1 MFERIRPPIDPVSI
15 RLDGRELEAER
26 GEPLTHALLASVD
39 VAGIARSPKLHRPR
53 GPSCLRGGC
62 DGCLARVNGEPNV
75 MTCLRAVAGGEE
87 VETQNIL
94 GTRNTDLLRLTDW
107 LFPRGIDHHHLFA
120 GVPLASELLSNFARK
135 LAGTGKLP
143 DVARPVQAAEHVA
156 LDALVVGGGLAGI
169 VTAHHL
175 ARRGHS
181 TWLVD
186 DARVPGLAALAAGA
200 AAASAVAAHPLA
212 GVVVKP
218 RATACGVYEARVL
231 VASEAGA
238 VLVEPR
244 ALILATGAHDR
255 TLLVGGNDL
264 PGVFSARAL
273 AQLACAGIVPT
284 GGVVIVGRG
293 AFADALGER
302 LGTRVV
308 ARVEEE
314 DVEAVLG
321 TSTVRGLRLCDGREL
336 EARVVALALA
346 GAPSFELGLQ
356 AGASTR
362 WCGRGFA
369 LSTDEQG
376 RSAEGVWAAGECTGA
391 DFEADELVRAGRRVA
406 ESVAAYL
413 DAGGRRAAEEGP
425 EMVRAAGGG

>member
-1 MFERIRPPIDPVSI
+1 MFERIRPPVDSVSI
-15 RLDGRELEAER
+15 RLDGRELEAAR
-26 GEPLTHALLASVD
+26 GEPLAHALLASLD
-39 VAGIARSPKLHRPR
+39 EAGIARSPKLHRPR

-75 MTCLRAVAGGEE
+75 MTCLREVAGGEE

-120 GVPLASELLSNFARK
+120 GVPLASELLSSFARK

-143 DVARPVQAAEHVA
+143 DAERPAQPAEHVE

-169 VTAHHL
+169 ATAHHL
-175 ARRGHS
+175 ARRGHA

-186 DARVPGLAALAAGA
+186 DARAPGLAALAAGGS
-200 AAASAVAAHPLA
+200 AASAVAAHPLE
-212 GVVVKP
+212 GVVVKR

-231 VASEAGA
+231 VASEAQA
-238 VLVEPR
+238 LLVEPR

-255 TLLVGGNDL
+255 TLLVEGNDL
-264 PGVFSARAL
+264 PGVFGARAL
-273 AQLACAGIVPT
+273 AQLAHAGIVPT
-284 GGVVIVGRG
+284 GSVVIVGRG
-293 AFADALGER
+293 PFADALGER
-302 LGTRVV
+302 LGARVV
-308 ARVEEE
+308 ARVDEQ
-314 DVEAVLG
+314 DVEAILG
-321 TSTVRGLRLCDGREL
+321 TSTVRAVRLRGGREL

-376 RSAEGVWAAGECTGA
+376 RGAEGVWAAGECTGA
-391 DFEADELVRAGRRVA
+391 DFDADELVRAGRRVA
-406 ESVAAYL
+406 DSVAAYL
-413 DAGGRRAAEEGP
+413 EAGGRRARGQEREASHASESG
-425 EMVRAAGGG
+425 